1 MYHLQSISQM
11 MNTPNNKKAKTTTTT
26 ISTTT
31 TTPTSVITKIVTTKT
46 TVQPQHNNKTNLF
59 ITRIRHNKRYSLAR
73 LKLHYHLYTET
84 RYNENSPEFQT

>member
-11 MNTPNNKKAKTTTTT
+11 MNTPNNKKAKATTTT
-26 ISTTT
+26 ISTT

-59 ITRIRHNKRYSLAR
+59 IRIRHNKRYSLAR